1 MHTTRPLTSERA
13 RRLSLPAL
21 LLRLES
27 AAILI
32 GAIALYADA
41 GWSWLAFVG
50 LLIAPDISLLA
61 LAVNDRLGAVL
72 YDVVH
77 NYTLPVALGVVS
89 LLADA
94 SLGVQIA
101 TVWIAHIGMDRQIG
115 YGLRYPSNSKET
127 HLQRL

>member
-41 GWSWLAFVG
+41 GWSWLVFVG

-77 NYTLPVALGVVS
+77 NYSLPVALGVVS

-101 TVWIAHIGMDRQIG
+101 TVWIAHIGMDRLIG

>member
-1 MHTTRPLTSERA
+1 MHTTKPLTTERA
-13 RRLSLPAL
+13 RRPSLPAL

-41 GWSWLAFVG
+41 GWSWLAFIG
-50 LLIAPDISLLA
+50 LLLAPDISLLA
-61 LAVNDRLGAVL
+61 LAVNDRLGATL

-89 LLADA
+89 LLAGA
-94 SLGVQIA
+94 SLGMQVA
-101 TVWIAHIGMDRQIG
+101 TVWIAHIGMDRLVG